1 MSAEAEATDIL
12 VRISLQGTEYFLRF
26 AGKAAERGL
35 ALLFAALKA
44 LYEKTKGRQKLGG
57 KFNPR
62 TFLESF
68 VASSVFSLSKDD
80 MQKLIPELKR
90 LHIPYMQYKTTKDM
104 KSDGKVEISVR
115 QEDAERFIRLAE
127 SKGIAALSA
136 YDFKCEEISENTYED
151 LLNDGAAR
159 GVDFFVSPDG
169 TVQINERKNPTPAPT
184 TESPSLPSEQGSERS
199 SDGNIFDP
207 QKGIDKNLAAA
218 KVEAMRRDGRLV
230 PISANKETLLI
241 EHAKDGVILTVPG
254 TKQSE
259 RMFVPQGDI
268 TNMEADGGLTIR
280 ADLRADQTYHIL
292 DTQNRP
298 LREMSG
304 REIKESGNWNRVS
317 EQRYQATKPRAPRT
331 SAPQVKTPQP
341 RAKGGR

>member
-26 AGKAAERGL
+26 AGKAAAKGI

-44 LYEKTKGRQKLGG
+44 VYEKTRGRQKLGG

-68 VASSVFSLSKDD
+68 TASSVFSLSKED

-90 LHIPYMQYKTTKDM
+90 LHIPYMQYKSTKDM
-104 KSDGKVEISVR
+104 KADGKVEISVR
-115 QEDAERFIRLAE
+115 QEDAERFVRLAE
-127 SKGIAALSA
+127 SKGIAALSPH
-136 YDFKCEEISENTYED
+136 DFKCEEISENTYEE

-169 TVQINERKNPTPAPT
+169 TVQINERKNPTPAPAAQ
-184 TESPSLPSEQGSERS
+184 SPSAPSEQS
-199 SDGNIFDP
+199 SGKSNTSGYTFDP
-207 QKGIDKNLAAA
+207 QKGIDQNLAAA

-230 PISANKETLLI
+230 PISANKETLLV
-241 EHAKDGVILTVPG
+241 ERAKDGVILTVPG
-254 TKQSE
+254 TKRSE
-259 RMFVPQGDI
+259 RIFVPQGDI
-268 TNMEADGGLTIR
+268 TNMDADGGLTIR
-280 ADLRADQTYHIL
+280 ADLRADQAYHIL

-298 LREMSG
+298 LREMTG
-304 REIKESGNWNRVS
+304 REIRERGNWNRVS
-317 EQRYQATKPRAPRT
+317 EQRYQAKRPRMAPSPVRFT
-331 SAPQVKTPQP
+331 TVPE
-341 RAKGGR
+341 KGGR